1 MSETPQQPSNPGH
14 ETISSPQPLESI
26 EPPSHAGETV
36 AVPSTFGE
44 AERNEMPTSTST
56 PELGVEEI
64 PTNAESIAT
73 TNVQIPS
80 VNVESETATKPQSD
94 VQSLMAQLT
103 EISNQRDAFQ
113 SQYLRIAADFDNFR
127 KRNSKEK
134 EDIEVRT
141 KRDTIMELLGVV
153 DNFERARTQIKPQND
168 GEMGIHKSY
177 QGVYKQLVESLKRL
191 GVSPM
196 RPEGQQFD
204 PNLHEAVMR
213 QPTEE
218 HPEGTVIEELQRGY
232 FLGDRILR
240 HSLVKVAAPPEQLS
254 AEDATNYDSV
264 DN

>member
-1 MSETPQQPSNPGH
+1 MSETPQPPIRPDD
-14 ETISSPQPLESI
+14 ETISSQMPLENAEPQPVVTNSPTP
-26 EPPSHAGETV
+26 EP
-36 AVPSTFGE
+36 VPTATPEVVVEATATDSTGTPP
-44 AERNEMPTSTST
+44 ERPTPTSEPEPAATS
-56 PELGVEEI
+56 PSEL
-64 PTNAESIAT
+64 
-73 TNVQIPS
+73 
-80 VNVESETATKPQSD
+80 
-94 VQSLMAQLT
+94 QSLKTQLA
-103 EISNQRDAFQ
+103 EITNQRDAFQ

-141 KRDTIMELLGVV
+141 KVATLVELLSVV
-153 DNFERARTQIKPQND
+153 DNFERARTQIKPQNE

-177 QGVYKQLVESLKRL
+177 QGVYKQLVESLKRI

-232 FLGDRILR
+232 YLGDRILR

-254 AEDATNYDSV
+254 AEDASNFGTV

>member
-1 MSETPQQPSNPGH
+1 MSETPQQQSRPDD
-14 ETISSPQPLESI
+14 ETISSQLPVENLEPQPAAVETASS
-26 EPPSHAGETV
+26 PPTDDQT
-36 AVPSTFGE
+36 P
-44 AERNEMPTSTST
+44 PST
-56 PELGVEEI
+56 PEAVAEESTNQ
-64 PTNAESIAT
+64 PTNSGAT
-73 TNVQIPS
+73 PAPETPPVT
-80 VNVESETATKPQSD
+80 VEPEPASKSQSD
-94 VQSLMAQLT
+94 LQSLTTQLT
-103 EISNQRDAFQ
+103 EVSNQRDAFQ

-127 KRNSKEK
+127 KRSSKEK
-134 EDIEVRT
+134 EEIELRT
-141 KRDTIMELLGVV
+141 KCATIIELLSVV

-177 QGVYKQLVESLKRL
+177 QGVYKQLVESLKRI

-218 HPEGTVIEELQRGY
+218 HPEGTVMEELQRGY

-254 AEDATNYDSV
+254 ADDASNFDSV

>member
-1 MSETPQQPSNPGH
+1 MSETPQQQSNPAD
-14 ETISSPQPLESI
+14 ETISSQLPLENVEPQPT
-26 EPPSHAGETV
+26 AATV
-36 AVPSTFGE
+36 TAPVTD
-44 AERNEMPTSTST
+44 AATSVA
-56 PELGVEEI
+56 PDLAVEERASDAGSGTTI
-64 PTNAESIAT
+64 PVELPPLHLDSEPDPNAPADI
-73 TNVQIPS
+73 
-80 VNVESETATKPQSD
+80 
-94 VQSLMAQLT
+94 QSLTTKLK

-134 EDIEVRT
+134 EDIELRV
-141 KRDTIMELLGVV
+141 KCATIIELLSVV
-153 DNFERARTQIKPQND
+153 DNFERARNQIKPQND

-177 QGVYKQLVESLKRL
+177 QGVYKQLVESLKRI

-218 HPEGTVIEELQRGY
+218 HPEGTVMEELQRGY
-232 FLGDRILR
+232 YLGDRILR

-254 AEDATNYDSV
+254 AEDAHNFDTVEN
-264 DN
+264 

>member
-1 MSETPQQPSNPGH
+1 MMSETPQQPSSPDDLP
-14 ETISSPQPLESI
+14 TSSQQPLENI
-26 EPPSHAGETV
+26 EPQPVPG
-36 AVPSTFGE
+36 AVTPPAATPAAVEDTANNIPGIPPLVDTT
-44 AERNEMPTSTST
+44 APTEHPAADPAPTAQS
-56 PELGVEEI
+56 EL
-64 PTNAESIAT
+64 
-73 TNVQIPS
+73 
-80 VNVESETATKPQSD
+80 
-94 VQSLMAQLT
+94 QSLKIQLA

-134 EDIEVRT
+134 EEIELRT
-141 KRDTIMELLGVV
+141 KCATITELLSVV

-177 QGVYKQLVESLKRL
+177 QSVYKQLVDGLKRI

-204 PNLHEAVMR
+204 PNLHEAIMR
-213 QPTEE
+213 QPTDE
-218 HPEGTVIEELQRGY
+218 HPEGTVMEELQRGY

-240 HSLVKVAAPPEQLS
+240 HSLVKVAAPPEQQSS
-254 AEDATNYDSV
+254 ADATNFDP

>member
-1 MSETPQQPSNPGH
+1 MSETPQQPNNPDE
-14 ETISSPQPLESI
+14 ETISSQLPLDNLESQFTSGTVSSPPTDSAPTATPGLAVDEI
-26 EPPSHAGETV
+26 E
-36 AVPSTFGE
+36 
-44 AERNEMPTSTST
+44 
-56 PELGVEEI
+56 
-64 PTNAESIAT
+64 TNAESVAT
-73 TNVQIPS
+73 TPIEVPPLD
-80 VNVESETATKPQSD
+80 VESETIPTAQSEL
-94 VQSLMAQLT
+94 QSLTIKLA

-134 EDIEVRT
+134 EDIEIRT
-141 KRDTIMELLGVV
+141 KCATIMEILSVV

-177 QGVYKQLVESLKRL
+177 QGVYKQLVESLKRI

-213 QPTEE
+213 QPTED
-218 HPEGTVIEELQRGY
+218 HPEGTIIEELQRGY
-232 FLGDRILR
+232 YLGERILR

-254 AEDATNYDSV
+254 AEDATSFDSG

>member
-1 MSETPQQPSNPGH
+1 MSETPQQPSRSDD
-14 ETISSPQPLESI
+14 ETISSQLPLENL
-26 EPPSHAGETV
+26 EPQSTSGTV
-36 AVPSTFGE
+36 TSPSTDF
-44 AERNEMPTSTST
+44 AATAT
-56 PELGVEEI
+56 PDLAVEQSQ
-64 PTNAESIAT
+64 TTVGSAAT
-73 TNVQIPS
+73 TPT
-80 VNVESETATKPQSD
+80 ELPPLDLEPEPTATAQSEL
-94 VQSLMAQLT
+94 QSLTIKLT

-127 KRNSKEK
+127 KRSSKEK
-134 EDIEVRT
+134 EDTELRV
-141 KRDTIMELLGVV
+141 KCATIMEILSVV

-177 QGVYKQLVESLKRL
+177 QSVYKQLVESLKRI

-213 QPTEE
+213 EPTED
-218 HPEGTVIEELQRGY
+218 HPEGTIIEELQRGY
-232 FLGDRILR
+232 YLGERILR

-254 AEDATNYDSV
+254 AEDATSFDSV

>member
-1 MSETPQQPSNPGH
+1 MSETPQQPIRPDD
-14 ETISSPQPLESI
+14 ETISSPIPLEER
-26 EPPSHAGETV
+26 EPQPVTTTSAAIDPVPTVNPEV
-36 AVPSTFGE
+36 AVE
-44 AERNEMPTSTST
+44 ATATDGTTAT
-56 PELGVEEI
+56 PER
-64 PTNAESIAT
+64 PT
-73 TNVQIPS
+73 P
-80 VNVESETATKPQSD
+80 NVEPEPAATSQSEL
-94 VQSLMAQLT
+94 QSLKTQLA
-103 EISNQRDAFQ
+103 EITNQRDAFQ

-141 KRDTIMELLGVV
+141 KVGTLVELLSVV
-153 DNFERARTQIKPQND
+153 DNFERARTQIKPQNE
-168 GEMGIHKSY
+168 GEMAIHKSY
-177 QGVYKQLVESLKRL
+177 QGVYKQLVESLKRI

-232 FLGDRILR
+232 YLGDRILR
-240 HSLVKVAAPPEQLS
+240 HSLVKVAAPPEHLS
-254 AEDATNYDSV
+254 AEDASSFGTV